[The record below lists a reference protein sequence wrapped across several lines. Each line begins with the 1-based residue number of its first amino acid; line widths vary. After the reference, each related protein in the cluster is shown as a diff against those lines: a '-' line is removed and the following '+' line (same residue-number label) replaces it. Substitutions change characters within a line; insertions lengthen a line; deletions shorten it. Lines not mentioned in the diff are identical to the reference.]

1 MYKFVR
7 IFLGFCFVFCL
18 AQAAFSATYT
28 VTKIADTNDGMCNAD
43 CSLREAIAAANL
55 TTDNDAIE
63 FSTTLFST
71 NRIGMEFFVRHNPHR
86 NIMPPHHRQENRIE
100 TLR

>member
-1 MYKFVR
+1 MNKFMR

-18 AQAAFSATYT
+18 AQTTFSATYT

-43 CSLREAIAAANL
+43 CSLREAIAAANASA
-55 TTDNDAIE
+55 DNDAIE

-71 NRIGMEFFVRHNPHR
+71 AQIIVLSGTDLIISKP
-86 NIMPPHHRQENRIE
+86 QS
-100 TLR
+100 

>member
-28 VTKIADTNDGMCNAD
+28 VTKIADTNDGMQC
-43 CSLREAIAAANL
+43 
-55 TTDNDAIE
+55 
-63 FSTTLFST
+63 
-71 NRIGMEFFVRHNPHR
+71 
-86 NIMPPHHRQENRIE
+86 
-100 TLR
+100 